1 MRTVRP
7 DNRTRLLTVLTVTGL
22 VVSLAVFNVLVAC
35 LRGNNTNHTGFGLW
49 LLALVFLP
57 TLLLGGW
64 ASLRGNRRGIGWLA
78 CLAGCGGMAFLCYI
92 DYDKI
97 LLEYERWTKRGEK
110 PAPLASWPP
119 LSDEELYEFTPI
131 SEGVRRASSLTL
143 FEGLP
148 HPMWESD
155 QLETE
160 LGSKE
165 TILIHDFPFYERPL
179 VVAPDDVEPLRSLC
193 AATGSYSSYMGEKL
207 CGGYHPD
214 YCLRWEDDTE
224 TYDLMICF
232 GCGEM
237 KFYGPENYLIA
248 DLKAEF
254 ETLLLKHRDQRPER
268 K

>member
-22 VVSLAVFNVLVAC
+22 VVSLAVFNVLVAY

-64 ASLRGNRRGIGWLA
+64 AGLRGNRRWIGWMA
-78 CLAGCGGMAFLCYI
+78 CLAGCGGMAFLWYI
-92 DYDKI
+92 DYDNI
-97 LLEYERWTKRGEK
+97 LLEYERWTTRGEK

-119 LSDEELYEFTPI
+119 LADEELYEFKPI
-131 SEGVRRASSLTL
+131 SEGVRRAKWLTL

-155 QLETE
+155 QLDEE

-165 TILIHDFPFYERPL
+165 TIVIHDFPFYERPL
-179 VVAPDDVEPLRSLC
+179 SIAADDVEPLRSLC
-193 AATGSYSSYMGEKL
+193 AAADSYASYTGEKL

-214 YCLRWEDDTE
+214 YCLRWEDETD

-237 KFYGPENYLIA
+237 KLYGPENYLIV
-248 DLKAEF
+248 DLKADF
-254 ETLLLKHRDQRPER
+254 QTLLEKYRDQRPER
-268 K
+268 R